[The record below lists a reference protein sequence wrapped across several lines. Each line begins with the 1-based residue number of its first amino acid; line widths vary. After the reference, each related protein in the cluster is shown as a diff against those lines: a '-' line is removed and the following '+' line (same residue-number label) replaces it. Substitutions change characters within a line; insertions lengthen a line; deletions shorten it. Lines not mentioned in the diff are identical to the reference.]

1 MAVWPHGCSGRLAG
15 QGCPVCPAGPG
26 CLMCPWAA
34 ARPRAVR
41 AASFARRVASKPG
54 QAPPPPTGTAVRPL
68 CQPAISHAIPLSVF
82 QMLKS
87 NRWYSAVF
95 ERASIRVVG
104 ELHAKF
110 VWGWVMPPPTG
121 TAARPSGPPLPGAL
135 HTCGARSLMGSALE
149 GLRLRA
155 RKSSPCSVW
164 CGCEREKVR
173 PVCSNW
179 PKFSVFALA
188 GRVFSRKSRW
198 RGGVGRTFSR
208 RPMLRPGLVAIWRT
222 SGWWRWGFC
231 TTRSLL
237 AACRRRVEPPC
248 SAIPPDW

>member
-1 MAVWPHGCSGRLAG
+1 MLCGVTATLGSNPSATATAARPHWGRAVLLCLSGVPCCCVAVWPHGCSGRLAG

-68 CQPAISHAIPLSVF
+68 CHPAISHAIPLSVF
-82 QMLKS
+82 QVLKS

-121 TAARPSGPPLPGAL
+121 TAARPSGPPLPRAL

-155 RKSSPCSVW
+155 RNSSPCVA
-164 CGCEREKVR
+164 VR
-173 PVCSNW
+173 S
-179 PKFSVFALA
+179 
-188 GRVFSRKSRW
+188 
-198 RGGVGRTFSR
+198 
-208 RPMLRPGLVAIWRT
+208 
-222 SGWWRWGFC
+222 
-231 TTRSLL
+231 
-237 AACRRRVEPPC
+237 
-248 SAIPPDW
+248 

>member
-1 MAVWPHGCSGRLAG
+1 
-15 QGCPVCPAGPG
+15 
-26 CLMCPWAA
+26 
-34 ARPRAVR
+34 
-41 AASFARRVASKPG
+41 
-54 QAPPPPTGTAVRPL
+54 
-68 CQPAISHAIPLSVF
+68 
-82 QMLKS
+82 
-87 NRWYSAVF
+87 
-95 ERASIRVVG
+95 
-104 ELHAKF
+104 
-110 VWGWVMPPPTG
+110 MPPPTG

-173 PVCSNW
+173 PVRSNW

-248 SAIPPDW
+248 SAIPPIGDGEAAVCGGVAAKVQPHWVKNDEKVLFLLNGSAFWRIRCLSWRVGRT